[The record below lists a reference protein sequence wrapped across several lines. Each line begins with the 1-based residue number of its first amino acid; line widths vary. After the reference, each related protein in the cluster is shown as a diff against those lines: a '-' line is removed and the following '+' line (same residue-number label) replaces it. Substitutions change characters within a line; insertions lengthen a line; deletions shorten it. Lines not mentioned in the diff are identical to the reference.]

1 MAIEQLEYCTAETN
15 IIASLADK
23 PNAQSGMTAAQL
35 KAKFDAADAAIKEYI
50 NKTLVPYVN
59 ETLGTMDTRLGEH
72 DAAFEADDDKIV
84 ALKADS
90 HTHEN
95 KELLD
100 SYAQTE
106 ADLADAVTKKHEHTN
121 KTALDTYNKTQTE
134 LLRLGCNPNLLDNW
148 CFLPCCI
155 VNQRGASSYAKPDAN
170 NNSSKFGYDRWH
182 LRNVTATAQTNGLEL
197 RKNGGTPYLMQTVEN
212 ANALKGKTVT
222 ASFLLDGI
230 TGTSTDFYAAVSNGT
245 FSIAVGTEFGHSIS
259 CQNGLITVTCDIPA
273 DATINYFNVSIR
285 ILDGKDATA
294 CTLVAAKLELG
305 TQQTLAHKDASGN
318 WVLNEVPNYGTELIK
333 CLRYYRR
340 SWTGEISKFGAVG
353 LPSIGVTYQRPCVHW
368 EVPMRALPVV
378 TIYDATGTLGYVTRW
393 GDDVPVQITGASY
406 ISANGF
412 AIHGGGNLERDM
424 QYAFHY
430 EASSEL

>member
-134 LLRLGCNPNLLDNW
+134 LLQLGCNPNLLDNW
-148 CFLPCCI
+148 YFIGDGMFP
-155 VNQRGASSYAKPDAN
+155 VNQRGASSY
-170 NNSSKFGYDRWH
+170 SSAGYGIDRWIVESGASIA
-182 LRNVTATAQTNGLEL
+182 LSSDGLTITSSANLGIVQKYETPAQIN
-197 RKNGGTPYLMQTVEN
+197 
-212 ANALKGKTVT
+212 GKTGTVSLLLSNGALDAYTFTIGSLAEGHLVGEYDVYSIET
-222 ASFLLDGI
+222 AMLYVRA
-230 TGTSTDFYAAVSNGT
+230 TSATQHAIAAV
-245 FSIAVGTEFGHSIS
+245 
-259 CQNGLITVTCDIPA
+259 
-273 DATINYFNVSIR
+273 
-285 ILDGKDATA
+285 
-294 CTLVAAKLELG
+294 KLELG
-305 TQQTLAHKDASGN
+305 TQQTLAHQDASGN
-318 WVLNEVPNYGTELIK
+318 WVLNEVPNYEEQFAR
-333 CLRYYRR
+333 CRR
-340 SWTGEISKFGAVG
+340 FYQVG
-353 LPSIGVTYQRPCVHW
+353 LANYTKSLVGSSANGTIYAPCMQLSP
-368 EVPMRALPVV
+368 PMRAAPTV
-378 TIYDATGTLGYVTRW
+378 TLLGVHTFSNGDAVTVKQRF
-393 GDDVPVQITGASY
+393 ASTQY
-406 ISANGF
+406 MISALGVS
-412 AIHGGGNLERDM
+412 AISDECIQSH
-424 QYAFHY
+424 FT
-430 EASSEL
+430 ASADL